1 MTWTRPLAVSVLLC
15 AAFFSGSSGAAD
27 LGECAGCYE
36 LAGSVTHAKSVLEK
50 GNARIKDATLSP
62 VFRPFSV
69 LPYSE
74 TGATGEGLRVPPRSG
89 CVCIL
94 MQTISV
100 RKFAQPPLT
109 CCTFAYIDTPVQL
122 CCVSPPPRYVTG
134 LSGFG
139 CTHRHRQQSDGL
151 RSMQKFDQTRNA
163 WGGAVWPFQ
172 RENGCS
178 PAFPR
183 AYNLPPLS
191 LSLSPSL
198 SLFSLFSSLST

>member
-94 MQTISV
+94 MANHFRAKVCSTSIDVLHFCIHRHTCAAVLCKPAAWV
-100 RKFAQPPLT
+100 RDGAVRLRLH
-109 CCTFAYIDTPVQL
+109 A
-122 CCVSPPPRYVTG
+122 PPPTTERR
-134 LSGFG
+134 F
-139 CTHRHRQQSDGL
+139 
-151 RSMQKFDQTRNA
+151 
-163 WGGAVWPFQ
+163 AVCA
-172 RENGCS
+172 E
-178 PAFPR
+178 
-183 AYNLPPLS
+183 LS
-191 LSLSPSL
+191 LTRLAMRGGSGMA
-198 SLFSLFSSLST
+198 FSAGER